1 MAERFCYTFAPLR
14 NVAELMAESRRIN
27 RGDAWSGTVLA
38 ALGVY
43 IVVQARQW
51 DYLAPD
57 GPGPGFFPMW
67 YGVALIVLSL
77 AMVLSRLVRREPAGT
92 HVAVDRTE
100 VWRALAAWAAFA
112 IGTALLNVL
121 GFVLVYALLSVFV
134 ACVMYRR
141 PLLTGVAAG
150 ALGGAIF
157 YAVFAL
163 ALEVTLPVGVLG
175 F

>member
-1 MAERFCYTFAPLR
+1 
-14 NVAELMAESRRIN
+14 MAESRRIN
-27 RGDAWSGTVLA
+27 RGDVWSGAVLA

-67 YGVALIVLSL
+67 YGVALVVLSL
-77 AMVLSRLVRREPAGT
+77 AMVVSRLVRSAPSHA
-92 HVAVDRTE
+92 HAAVKWDE

-112 IGTALLNVL
+112 TGAALLNVL

-141 PLLTGVAAG
+141 PLRTGVVTG
-150 ALGGAIF
+150 ALGAAIF

>member
-1 MAERFCYTFAPLR
+1 
-14 NVAELMAESRRIN
+14 MAESRRIN
-27 RGDAWSGTVLA
+27 RGDVWSGAVLA

-77 AMVLSRLVRREPAGT
+77 AMVVSRLVRSDASHA
-92 HVAVDRTE
+92 HVAVKWGE

-112 IGTALLNVL
+112 VGAALLNVL
-121 GFVLVYALLSVFV
+121 GFVLVYALLSMFV

-141 PLLTGVAAG
+141 PLSTGVVTG
-150 ALGGAIF
+150 ALGAAIF
-157 YAVFAL
+157 YVVFAL

-175 F
+175 Y

>member
-1 MAERFCYTFAPLR
+1 MAEG
-14 NVAELMAESRRIN
+14 RRIN
-27 RGDAWSGTVLA
+27 GGDVWSGAVLA

-67 YGVALIVLSL
+67 YGVALVVLSL
-77 AMVLSRLVRREPAGT
+77 AMVVSRLVRSTPSHA
-92 HVAVDRTE
+92 HAAVKWDE

-112 IGTALLNVL
+112 TGAALLNVL

-141 PLLTGVAAG
+141 TLRTGVVTG
-150 ALGGAIF
+150 ALGAAIF
-157 YAVFAL
+157 YVVFAL
-163 ALEVTLPVGVLG
+163 ALEVTLPAGVLG

>member
-1 MAERFCYTFAPLR
+1 
-14 NVAELMAESRRIN
+14 MAESRRIN
-27 RGDAWSGTVLA
+27 RGDVWSGAVLA

-67 YGVALIVLSL
+67 YGVALVVLSL
-77 AMVLSRLVRREPAGT
+77 AMVVSRLVRSAPSHA
-92 HVAVDRTE
+92 HAAVKWDE

-112 IGTALLNVL
+112 TGAALLNVL

-141 PLLTGVAAG
+141 PLRTGVAAG
-150 ALGGAIF
+150 ALGAAIF
-157 YAVFAL
+157 YVVFAL
-163 ALEVTLPVGVLG
+163 ALEVTLPAGILG